1 MVDGKA
7 KNPAIG
13 FLFMAGFNVLATITF
28 VVFYFFNAVGERSYW
43 FLIAAVVL
51 LFASAGSIVAY
62 NYFRTRMQS
71 FMK

>member
-1 MVDGKA
+1 MVDDKA

-13 FLFMAGFNVLATITF
+13 FLYMAGFNVLAAITF
-28 VVFYFFNAVGERSYW
+28 VVFYFVSAVGERSYW

-62 NYFRTRMQS
+62 NFFRTRMQN
-71 FMK
+71 FLK